1 MLLPGTTTSGAEPD
15 SVVAPSAIEFK
26 STSNPSPITSP
37 KLTSERVTGARTPMG
52 SGSERRSLKSGQG
65 MRAIVVALL
74 TITVLLSIAV
84 NFIRWR
90 LPQQPRLALFW
101 DRKARRLSARAELAV
116 ELSII
121 TAACIALPMVAI
133 GLTVLLIA
141 LASHLG

>member
-1 MLLPGTTTSGAEPD
+1 
-15 SVVAPSAIEFK
+15 
-26 STSNPSPITSP
+26 
-37 KLTSERVTGARTPMG
+37 
-52 SGSERRSLKSGQG
+52 

-101 DRKARRLSARAELAV
+101 ERKARRLSPRAELAV

-141 LASHLG
+141 LASHLGSLG